1 MRILIAE
8 DDSVSR
14 RILEAKLVKWG
25 YDVVVTCDGDEA
37 WSALQA
43 IDAPRLAILDWMMP
57 GVDGVELCRR
67 VRAES
72 REFYTYIIL
81 LTALQQEE
89 NLVAGMD
96 AGADDYIAKP
106 FKSNELKV
114 RLRAGIRIID
124 LQNDLVIARE
134 SLNAAFTELKDTQS
148 QMLQKEKMAS
158 IGQLAAGVAHEINNP
173 VGFIKS
179 NLGTLKKY
187 TDQLTNFIREQTD
200 ILKSFDKSVTLD
212 EELEYIINDIPLLVD
227 ESLDGAERVTKIV
240 ESLKSFSRVDE
251 AGWTLA
257 NINDGLKSTLNIVMN
272 EIKYKAELIMELG
285 VLPEIK
291 CNLGQLNQV
300 FMNLLVN
307 AAQSIETKGTITVRS
322 RHEGERVLVEVSDT
336 GSGIPEAIRK
346 RIFEPF
352 FTTKPVGKGTG
363 LGLSISYDIV
373 KKHGGSIEVESKLDE
388 GTTFSIRIPIP
399 MEPNEG

>member
-8 DDSVSR
+8 DEPVSR
-14 RILEAKLVKWG
+14 RLLEAKLVKWG

-37 WSALQA
+37 WRALQA

-57 GVDGVELCRR
+57 SMDGVEICRR

-72 REFYTYIIL
+72 REVYTYIIL
-81 LTALQQEE
+81 LTALQLEE
-89 NLVAGMD
+89 NLVTGMD
-96 AGADDYIAKP
+96 SGADDYIVKP
-106 FKSNELKV
+106 FKSNELRV

-148 QMLQKEKMAS
+148 KMLQKEKMAS
-158 IGQLAAGVAHEINNP
+158 IGQLASGVAHEINNP

-200 ILKSFDKSVTLD
+200 ILKSFNKSVTLD

-291 CNLGQLNQV
+291 CNLGQINQV

-307 AAQSIETKGTITVRS
+307 AAQAIETKGTITVRS
-322 RHEGERVLVEVSDT
+322 RPEGEYILIEIADT
-336 GSGIPEAIRK
+336 GCGIPEETRN

-373 KKHGGSIEVESKLDE
+373 KKHGGSFEVESKLGE
-388 GTTFSIRIPIP
+388 GTTFSIRLPVKFS
-399 MEPNEG
+399 G